1 MFGFYRICCAVPHV
15 RTGDVRYNA
24 AEIESLYLEAGE
36 NGAAAVLFPE
46 LALTSASCGELFYH
60 SELLL
65 RRNCCC
71 LDK

>member
-24 AEIESLYLEAGE
+24 AEIESLYLEASE

-46 LALTSASCGELFYH
+46 LA
-60 SELLL
+60 
-65 RRNCCC
+65 
-71 LDK
+71 